1 MNQNQFRGL
10 MIVLIILIITVSFS
24 INNLANAIRE
34 SNISDSNG
42 GIINELYRFND
53 NFEEYLEILKKKAD

>member
-1 MNQNQFRGL
+1 